1 MAEKKEKKQK
11 QPGKKLFNMNKV
23 KRGGVTTLMTV
34 VFIAIVIVLNVV
46 VSALT
51 QRFPSMDIDLTAE
64 GLNTLS
70 DQAMDVAKSVD
81 EETTIYLIG
90 SEEAYRDNQ
99 LYTDYGIEYS
109 QVANLAERLQEA
121 NPLISV
127 RFMDPDT
134 NPDFIS
140 EHAED
145 YLISGKVMVET
156 EKRSR
161 VLTVNDLFS
170 LQQDQ
175 TTGMTVGYSMVDSA
189 LAGAL
194 EMVNLDEVPV
204 LTIATGHDEILNS
217 ENLAGFLSLM
227 EDQNFEV
234 QEIDIMVD
242 EIPEETQILM
252 LPTPNTDYTDE
263 EIQKLRDFVNDE
275 EREEALTLL
284 VTTLPNQ
291 AELPKLAGFLE
302 EWGVAVEP
310 GVVAETDS
318 SRVAVA
324 NGSYV
329 LVDASEDMLEDGNY
343 TRLVAPSSS
352 PLSLLF
358 SGNDGISTQALWTTA
373 DTAYVVTED
382 TTEEE
387 AADPETSQQVVAS
400 HSYKYVTV
408 GDSSVTRNV
417 LVFGS
422 SYVFLDTFL
431 TSSAFD
437 NQAYIT
443 DLLNTLAG
451 TDGSSVTVTTEAVQT
466 QTYDVEASLN
476 TILILGLGVFTIGIP
491 VVILAVGLGI
501 FLKRRHL

>member
-70 DQAMDVAKSVD
+70 DQALDVAKSVD

-140 EHAED
+140 EHADD
-145 YLISGKVMVET
+145 YLVSGKVMVET

-161 VLTVNDLFS
+161 VLTVNDMFS

-194 EMVNLDEVPV
+194 ELVNMEDVPV
-204 LTIATGHDEILNS
+204 FTIATGHGEMLTSDNMASFISML
-217 ENLAGFLSLM
+217 

-234 QEIDIMVD
+234 QEIDLLT
-242 EIPEETQILM
+242 ESIPEGTQVLM
-252 LPTPNTDYTDE
+252 LPTPTTDYSEAEVD
-263 EIQKLRDFVNDE
+263 KLREYLNNTTNP
-275 EREEALTLL
+275 EALTLL
-284 VTTLPNQ
+284 ATSNPTQGSMPNYE
-291 AELPKLAGFLE
+291 AFLE
-302 EWGVAVEP
+302 EWGIRVEE
-310 GVVAETDS
+310 GVVAETNTD
-318 SRVAVA
+318 RMALA
-324 NGSYV
+324 DAYGV
-329 LVDASEDMLEDGNY
+329 LVDPSEDYLSGNTY
-343 TRLVAPSSS
+343 DRLVSYYSAPITK
-352 PLSLLF
+352 LF
-358 SGNDGISTQALWTTA
+358 DANNGISTYDLWTTS
-373 DTAYVVTED
+373 DSAYVVTED
-382 TTEEE
+382 TTEEQ
-387 AADPETSQQVVAS
+387 AADPDTSSQTVAS
-400 HSYKYVTV
+400 VSSKYVQV
-408 GDSSVTRNV
+408 DGSSVTRS
-417 LVFGS
+417 LVMFGS
-422 SYVFLDTFL
+422 SYVFLDTFM
-431 TSSAFD
+431 SNAFSD
-437 NQAYIT
+437 GSFVT
-443 DLLNTLAG
+443 DLTLYLTG
-451 TDGSSVTVTTEAVQT
+451 NDGSNVTVLTERVQT
-466 QTYDVEASLN
+466 NEMDVTATRS
-476 TILILGLGVFTIGIP
+476 TMDMWGIIFSAVIP
-491 VVILAVGLGI
+491 VAILACGLVI

>member
-1 MAEKKEKKQK
+1 
-11 QPGKKLFNMNKV
+11 
-23 KRGGVTTLMTV
+23 
-34 VFIAIVIVLNVV
+34 
-46 VSALT
+46 
-51 QRFPSMDIDLTAE
+51 
-64 GLNTLS
+64 
-70 DQAMDVAKSVD
+70 
-81 EETTIYLIG
+81 
-90 SEEAYRDNQ
+90 
-99 LYTDYGIEYS
+99 
-109 QVANLAERLQEA
+109 
-121 NPLISV
+121 
-127 RFMDPDT
+127 
-134 NPDFIS
+134 
-140 EHAED
+140 
-145 YLISGKVMVET
+145 
-156 EKRSR
+156 
-161 VLTVNDLFS
+161 
-170 LQQDQ
+170 
-175 TTGMTVGYSMVDSA
+175 
-189 LAGAL
+189 
-194 EMVNLDEVPV
+194 
-204 LTIATGHDEILNS
+204 
-217 ENLAGFLSLM
+217 
-227 EDQNFEV
+227 
-234 QEIDIMVD
+234 MVD

-291 AELPKLAGFLE
+291 AQLPKLAGFLE

-422 SYVFLDTFL
+422 SYVFGHLPH
-431 TSSAFD
+431 
-437 NQAYIT
+437 
-443 DLLNTLAG
+443 LLRL
-451 TDGSSVTVTTEAVQT
+451 
-466 QTYDVEASLN
+466 
-476 TILILGLGVFTIGIP
+476 
-491 VVILAVGLGI
+491 
-501 FLKRRHL
+501 

>member
-1 MAEKKEKKQK
+1 
-11 QPGKKLFNMNKV
+11 
-23 KRGGVTTLMTV
+23 
-34 VFIAIVIVLNVV
+34 
-46 VSALT
+46 
-51 QRFPSMDIDLTAE
+51 MDIDLTAE

-140 EHAED
+140 EHADD
-145 YLISGKVMVET
+145 YLVSGKVMVET

-217 ENLAGFLSLM
+217 ENLAGFTSLM

-352 PLSLLF
+352 PLTLLF
-358 SGNDGISTQALWTTA
+358 SGNDGHLHPGPV
-373 DTAYVVTED
+373 DHRGHRLCGD
-382 TTEEE
+382 RGHHPGGGRRPG
-387 AADPETSQQVVAS
+387 DSQQVVAS

-408 GDSSVTRNV
+408 GDSSVTPERAGCSV
-417 LVFGS
+417 PAMCSWTPS
-422 SYVFLDTFL
+422 SPPPPL
-431 TSSAFD
+431 TTRPISPTCSTPWPAPT
-437 NQAYIT
+437 A
-443 DLLNTLAG
+443 AP
-451 TDGSSVTVTTEAVQT
+451 S
-466 QTYDVEASLN
+466 
-476 TILILGLGVFTIGIP
+476 P
-491 VVILAVGLGI
+491 
-501 FLKRRHL
+501 

>member
-11 QPGKKLFNMNKV
+11 QPGKKLFNANKV

-51 QRFPSMDIDLTAE
+51 QRFPSMDIDLTAQ

-70 DQAMDVAKSVD
+70 EQALDIAKSVD

-90 SEEAYRDNQ
+90 TEEAYRENQ
-99 LYTDYGIEYS
+99 IYSSYGLEYS
-109 QVANLAERLQEA
+109 QVANLASRLQEA
-121 NPLISV
+121 NSKISV
-127 RFMDPDT
+127 RYIDPDS
-134 NPDFIS
+134 NPTFIS
-140 EHAED
+140 DHADD
-145 YLISGKVMVET
+145 YLVTGKVMVET

-170 LQQDQ
+170 LQTDQ
-175 TTGMTVGYSMVDSA
+175 NTGMTVGYSMVDSA

-194 EMVNLDEVPV
+194 EMVNMDEVPV
-204 LTIATGHDEILNS
+204 VTIATGHDEIMNS
-217 ENLAGFLSLM
+217 DNLAAFISLM

-234 QEIDIMVD
+234 QEIDFMV
-242 EIPEETQILM
+242 EGIPAETQVLM
-252 LPTPNTDYTDE
+252 IPTPANDYTDE
-263 EIQKLRDFVNDE
+263 EIQKLRDFINDE
-275 EREEALTLL
+275 DRDESLTIL
-284 VTTLPNQ
+284 VTTYPGQ

-329 LVDASEDMLEDGNY
+329 LVDANEELLPDGNY

-352 PLSLLF
+352 PLTLLF
-358 SGNDGISTQALWTTA
+358 SGNDSISTQAVWTTA

-387 AADPETSQQVVAS
+387 AADPETGEQIVAT
-400 HSYKYVTV
+400 HSYKMFDA
-408 GDSSVTRNV
+408 GDTMVSRNV
-417 LVFGS
+417 VVFGS

-431 TSSAFD
+431 NSSAFD
-437 NQAYIT
+437 DRAYLT
-443 DLLNTLAG
+443 DLLATL
-451 TDGSSVTVTTEAVQT
+451 TDTEGSAVTVVTESVQT
-466 QTYDVEASLN
+466 QSYDVSASQS
-476 TILILGLGVFTIGIP
+476 TILVLGLGVFTIGLP